1 MGMKSKW
8 TNDELA
14 RLAKKHDLKKT
25 TIYMIVMSQFEGA
38 KEIINMADE
47 EKNYFP
53 SVRLPVF
60 GLFKVSRRRLKYL
73 SRKYYLKRQ
82 KQISLKR

>member
-1 MGMKSKW
+1 MKSKW
-8 TNDELA
+8 SNDELA

-47 EKNYFP
+47 ETNYFP
-53 SVRLPVF
+53 SVRLPVLV
-60 GLFKVSRRRLKYL
+60 LFKVSKRRLKYL
-73 SRKYYLKRQ
+73 SRKYYLMVQKRIAIN
-82 KQISLKR
+82 K